1 MLCELPARLGVLALA
16 AFYDLSLLLSQRCK
30 WLEPCC
36 FDEPA
41 GLLVRLLVKRGS
53 VGKTNSPQARNCLWA
68 VAFRAIGTAGFEPA
82 TP

>member
-1 MLCELPARLGVLALA
+1 MLCELPARLGVLAVA

-41 GLLVRLLVKRGS
+41 GHR
-53 VGKTNSPQARNCLWA
+53 CDYW
-68 VAFRAIGTAGFEPA
+68 
-82 TP
+82 